1 MSGLS
6 LEELLERVRS
16 GDRRAI
22 ARALTI
28 VENDP
33 LGELST
39 ALYKHTG
46 RAHIVGVTGAPGS
59 GKSTLVA
66 SMTTCWRERDLT
78 VGIVAVDPSS
88 PFSGGAILGDR
99 VRMMGHAGDPGVFI
113 RSMASRGSVGG
124 LALATGD
131 AVRVLDA
138 AGLDVVVIETVGA
151 GQAEVEIADE
161 AHTTVV
167 VVVPGLGDDV
177 QAIKAGI
184 LEIADV
190 YAVNKADLP
199 GANRTVAHLRLM
211 LSLGMRGR
219 EAEWLP
225 PVIQTIAS
233 TGEGVSEL
241 VEAVMDHGRFLRQS
255 GAWQARERARAAAE
269 LSRLLHARLV
279 SRLLARDADGRL
291 ESVLDR
297 LVQRQI
303 DLRGAA
309 AELVSGMSSIDLGL

>member
-1 MSGLS
+1 MSALS
-6 LEELLERVRS
+6 LDELLNGIRS
-16 GDRRAI
+16 GDRRTI
-22 ARALTI
+22 ARALTL

-33 LGELST
+33 LGELSA
-39 ALYKHTG
+39 ALYRHTG

-66 SMTTCWRERDLT
+66 AMTSHWREQGRT

-99 VRMMGHAGDPGVFI
+99 VRMTGHAGDPGVFI

-138 AGLDVVVIETVGA
+138 AGFDVVLIETVGA

-199 GANRTVAHLRLM
+199 GADRTVTHLQMM
-211 LSLGMRGR
+211 LSIGMRGR
-219 EAEWLP
+219 ETEWRP
-225 PVIQTIAS
+225 PVIQTVA
-233 TGEGVSEL
+233 TQGRGVGEL
-241 VEAVMDHGRFLRQS
+241 VEAVSSHGRFLRES
-255 GAWQARERARAAAE
+255 GAWQARERTRAAAE
-269 LSRLLHARLV
+269 LARLLHARLV
-279 SRLLARDADGRL
+279 TKLLSRDSNGRVD
-291 ESVLDR
+291 SVLDR
-297 LVQRQI
+297 LVRRQI

-309 AELVSGMSSIDLGL
+309 AELLAGQRPSDLGI